1 MASDADP
8 EADPD
13 VGRREASA
21 VDPAVASDAA
31 QEGARGADPEEAP
44 DADPEVAS
52 AVDPA
57 VASDAAREAVRGA
70 DPEAVADVGPVG
82 VPDDVRADRN
92 GGCRAVVRARRG
104 AVRSR
109 YGQVRCYPGCCRR
122 GNSRTNL
129 Q

>member
-31 QEGARGADPEEAP
+31 QEGARGAGPEAVP

-57 VASDAAREAVRGA
+57 VASDAAREAVADA
-70 DPEAVADVGPVG
+70 DPEE